1 MSDPILTLQSTVVNF
16 FSVCVFYFSGATSL
30 KDAIEPLQQEGVTT
44 FIFRIGFEP
53 DLKELVPVVD
63 SPENIFTFARFA
75 DMDARVPYV
84 ARQIPFNSGM

>member
-1 MSDPILTLQSTVVNF
+1 MQF
-16 FSVCVFYFSGATSL
+16 FSPFALFVFSGATSL

-44 FIFRIGFEP
+44 FIFRIGLEP

-84 ARQIPFNSGM
+84 ARQIPFNSGT

>member
-1 MSDPILTLQSTVVNF
+1 M
-16 FSVCVFYFSGATSL
+16 
-30 KDAIEPLQQEGVTT
+30 T